1 MHSVDPQTLVGKT
14 LTGVRRSS
22 NHPTLTLDFSDHTT
36 YQILVDGYNPL
47 FPGVPKELEWDELFE
62 KILAEG
68 TSLAL
73 TVTDCALVTLSDRAF
88 ERRQKS
94 DISDRLSSEDL
105 RWDQNHLGV
114 AFKFSE
120 PVPRW
125 HCVWAMLEDRDKVE
139 GSCIFRSYEDVY
151 LQPLQRSPKKARHR
165 RTPSSSPRKQ
175 SSVNPWS

>member
-151 LQPLQRSPKKARHR
+151 LSPCNAL
-165 RTPSSSPRKQ
+165 PRKLDIVAHLARLPG
-175 SSVNPWS
+175 SKAP